1 MAISIIGAITMTN
14 LNKEELQIVEIT
26 NIVNTE
32 VVNTTKEIAIEE
44 TITEQTPKKEETY
57 TTMYST
63 TGLNIRFGPSTDD
76 KILKAVVINT
86 ELETVQEVAE
96 VAEVSTTNNLVKIG
110 VGIGITAALV
120 GLGYIVVKKIKAKKN
135 AMVDTVEY
143 SEVNSVEEETEE

>member
-1 MAISIIGAITMTN
+1 MDN
-14 LNKEELQIVEIT
+14 NK
-26 NIVNTE
+26 
-32 VVNTTKEIAIEE
+32 
-44 TITEQTPKKEETY
+44 
-57 TTMYST
+57 
-63 TGLNIRFGPSTDD
+63 
-76 KILKAVVINT
+76 

-143 SEVNSVEEETEE
+143 SEVDSVEEETEE

>member
-1 MAISIIGAITMTN
+1 MN
-14 LNKEELQIVEIT
+14 N
-26 NIVNTE
+26 
-32 VVNTTKEIAIEE
+32 
-44 TITEQTPKKEETY
+44 
-57 TTMYST
+57 
-63 TGLNIRFGPSTDD
+63 
-76 KILKAVVINT
+76 NT

-96 VAEVSTTNNLVKIG
+96 VAEVSTTNNLVKIS

>member
-1 MAISIIGAITMTN
+1 MDN
-14 LNKEELQIVEIT
+14 NK
-26 NIVNTE
+26 
-32 VVNTTKEIAIEE
+32 K
-44 TITEQTPKKEETY
+44 
-57 TTMYST
+57 
-63 TGLNIRFGPSTDD
+63 
-76 KILKAVVINT
+76 
-86 ELETVQEVAE
+86 LETVQEVAE

>member
-1 MAISIIGAITMTN
+1 MN
-14 LNKEELQIVEIT
+14 N
-26 NIVNTE
+26 
-32 VVNTTKEIAIEE
+32 
-44 TITEQTPKKEETY
+44 
-57 TTMYST
+57 
-63 TGLNIRFGPSTDD
+63 
-76 KILKAVVINT
+76 NT

-96 VAEVSTTNNLVKIG
+96 VAEASTTNNLVKIG

>member
-1 MAISIIGAITMTN
+1 MN
-14 LNKEELQIVEIT
+14 N
-26 NIVNTE
+26 
-32 VVNTTKEIAIEE
+32 
-44 TITEQTPKKEETY
+44 
-57 TTMYST
+57 
-63 TGLNIRFGPSTDD
+63 
-76 KILKAVVINT
+76 NT

-135 AMVDTVEY
+135 AIVDTVEY

>member
-1 MAISIIGAITMTN
+1 MDN
-14 LNKEELQIVEIT
+14 NK
-26 NIVNTE
+26 
-32 VVNTTKEIAIEE
+32 
-44 TITEQTPKKEETY
+44 
-57 TTMYST
+57 
-63 TGLNIRFGPSTDD
+63 
-76 KILKAVVINT
+76 

-96 VAEVSTTNNLVKIG
+96 VAEVSITNNLVKIG

>member
-1 MAISIIGAITMTN
+1 MDN
-14 LNKEELQIVEIT
+14 NK
-26 NIVNTE
+26 
-32 VVNTTKEIAIEE
+32 
-44 TITEQTPKKEETY
+44 
-57 TTMYST
+57 
-63 TGLNIRFGPSTDD
+63 
-76 KILKAVVINT
+76 

-110 VGIGITAALV
+110 VGIGITAALL

>member
-1 MAISIIGAITMTN
+1 MDN
-14 LNKEELQIVEIT
+14 NK
-26 NIVNTE
+26 
-32 VVNTTKEIAIEE
+32 
-44 TITEQTPKKEETY
+44 
-57 TTMYST
+57 
-63 TGLNIRFGPSTDD
+63 
-76 KILKAVVINT
+76 

-135 AMVDTVEY
+135 AIVDTVEY

>member
-1 MAISIIGAITMTN
+1 MDN
-14 LNKEELQIVEIT
+14 NK
-26 NIVNTE
+26 
-32 VVNTTKEIAIEE
+32 
-44 TITEQTPKKEETY
+44 
-57 TTMYST
+57 
-63 TGLNIRFGPSTDD
+63 
-76 KILKAVVINT
+76 

-120 GLGYIVVKKIKAKKN
+120 GLGYIVIKKIKAKKN

>member
-1 MAISIIGAITMTN
+1 MN
-14 LNKEELQIVEIT
+14 N
-26 NIVNTE
+26 
-32 VVNTTKEIAIEE
+32 
-44 TITEQTPKKEETY
+44 
-57 TTMYST
+57 
-63 TGLNIRFGPSTDD
+63 
-76 KILKAVVINT
+76 NT

-96 VAEVSTTNNLVKIG
+96 VAEVSTTNNLLKIG

>member
-1 MAISIIGAITMTN
+1 MDN
-14 LNKEELQIVEIT
+14 
-26 NIVNTE
+26 
-32 VVNTTKEIAIEE
+32 
-44 TITEQTPKKEETY
+44 
-57 TTMYST
+57 
-63 TGLNIRFGPSTDD
+63 
-76 KILKAVVINT
+76 NT

-120 GLGYIVVKKIKAKKN
+120 GLGYIVVKKIKAKRN

>member
-1 MAISIIGAITMTN
+1 MDN
-14 LNKEELQIVEIT
+14 NK
-26 NIVNTE
+26 
-32 VVNTTKEIAIEE
+32 
-44 TITEQTPKKEETY
+44 
-57 TTMYST
+57 
-63 TGLNIRFGPSTDD
+63 
-76 KILKAVVINT
+76 
-86 ELETVQEVAE
+86 ELETAQEVAE

>member
-1 MAISIIGAITMTN
+1 MDN
-14 LNKEELQIVEIT
+14 NK
-26 NIVNTE
+26 
-32 VVNTTKEIAIEE
+32 
-44 TITEQTPKKEETY
+44 
-57 TTMYST
+57 
-63 TGLNIRFGPSTDD
+63 
-76 KILKAVVINT
+76 

-120 GLGYIVVKKIKAKKN
+120 GLGYIVVKKIKTKKN